1 MSSNYETPEEKIKRL
16 MAESIRKPTKLDTD
30 DRQASIHTGNG
41 SFVNYATH
49 GSTIINGPSP
59 KNLTSP
65 SLISCPDCGNTVSKR
80 SEACPHCGLNVKEHF
95 VRLHREQARGR
106 LVKGALIGVSI
117 AAVGYAAVHYLPD
130 RLSFIGLPMML
141 IGLFLA
147 AAMLKA
153 AE

>member
-1 MSSNYETPEEKIKRL
+1 MDRHKGDRLSQLEDTLKDTLRVGETDHAEGISIQTGNNSPVFYAPHGKVVAYYNTEPAPNNTLIQCPECSRRVSRN
-16 MAESIRKPTKLDTD
+16 AES
-30 DRQASIHTGNG
+30 
-41 SFVNYATH
+41 
-49 GSTIINGPSP
+49 
-59 KNLTSP
+59 
-65 SLISCPDCGNTVSKR
+65 CPG
-80 SEACPHCGLNVKEHF
+80 CGLNVKEHF

-147 AAMLKA
+147 AAMLNA